1 MLILG
6 QMKYDVSKGANNHI
20 VPRNTNLKR
29 NESKEDGNNLLL
41 KFRPNYWIIMDGWN
55 RLRI

>member
-29 NESKEDGNNLLL
+29 NESKEDGNKVDEKYRDN
-41 KFRPNYWIIMDGWN
+41 KNEPIP
-55 RLRI
+55 